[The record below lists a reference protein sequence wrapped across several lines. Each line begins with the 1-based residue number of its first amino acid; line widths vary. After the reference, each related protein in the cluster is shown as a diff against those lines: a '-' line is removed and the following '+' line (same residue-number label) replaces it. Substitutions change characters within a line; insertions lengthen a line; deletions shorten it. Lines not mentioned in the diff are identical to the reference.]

1 MRGIAKGVGA
11 ATLALG
17 VAIAFMPL
25 MANAA
30 NAAVTSSHAA
40 STTSRIVDSTKTPTK
55 CTAKVLGPAMR
66 AVAQGSAYKVNSVA
80 CSGDW
85 AYVIFTSSGTKQIDV
100 LEYSSSLAVWIPDNT
115 TQVCSKH
122 LVPKALKTKAC
133 SGAISQAQ

>member
-1 MRGIAKGVGA
+1 MSI

-17 VAIAFMPL
+17 VGIAFTPVMATS
-25 MANAA
+25 ANAVA
-30 NAAVTSSHAA
+30 PNTRAATAA
-40 STTSRIVDSTKTPTK
+40 SKISDSSKTPTK
-55 CTAKVLGPAMR
+55 CTAKVLGPAMK

-100 LEYSSSLAVWIPDNT
+100 LEYSSSLDVWIPDNT
-115 TQVCSKH
+115 TLVCSKH